1 METLSPPTCVV
12 WLRLKNIVAF
22 TLGKMSTWGFTNE
35 AMREDAW
42 DYVHITTWNF
52 LPFLLKRVGTAPAWV
67 VDVLKVLWLTVL
79 TALIALLAV
88 VSRLAANRHLDLSP
102 SRTSPA

>member
-1 METLSPPTCVV
+1 MATLSPPTWVV

-22 TLGKMSTWGFTNE
+22 TLGKMSAWDLTNE

-52 LPFLLKRVGTAPAWV
+52 LPFLLKRVGKAPAWV
-67 VDVLKVLWLTVL
+67 VEVLKVLWLTVL
-79 TALIALLAV
+79 AALIALLAV
-88 VSRLAANRHLDLSP
+88 ASRLAAKRQFDFAGRS
-102 SRTSPA
+102 SG